1 MCIFCKIVGDSLP
14 SYKVYEDEKT
24 LAFLDIKPVNDGHVL
39 LIPKHHEQFIE
50 KLPEDDYKAVL
61 SSLRKLVTP
70 IQDAFNAPASNIVIN
85 NGPNAGQV
93 VDHVHIHIIPRPKPI
108 GRNFFTTTS
117 RMEKSKEYFEEI
129 AEKIRK
135 EVEATSV

>member
-1 MCIFCKIVGDSLP
+1 MCLFCKIIEGELP

-24 LAFLDIKPVNDGHVL
+24 LAFLDINPVSDGHVL
-39 LIPKHHEQFIE
+39 VVPKHHEQFVE
-50 KLPEDDYKAVL
+50 KLPIEHHEALFSKV
-61 SSLRKLVTP
+61 RELVTP
-70 IQDAFNAPASNIVIN
+70 IQDAFKAPASNIIIN
-85 NGPNAGQV
+85 NGLNAGQIV
-93 VDHVHIHIIPRPKPI
+93 PHVHVHIIPRPAPI

-135 EVEATSV
+135 EVTTSV